1 MTIRYCL
8 PGQVE
13 LYIQWFGRKVYRIA
27 GSIGGQTKRKRIL
40 AEFKFGGGTSQRI
53 MSL

>member
-1 MTIRYCL
+1 MTIRYYL

-13 LYIQWFGRKVYRIA
+13 LYIQWFRRKVYCIA

-40 AEFKFGGGTSQRI
+40 TEFKFGSGASQRI